1 MANLSSKVRCP
12 PFLRKLPLQVLL
24 QKYPDRICVS
34 AYHSTT
40 KLMVTIK
47 KKIKRVPY
55 SRIVLRQNM
64 FEEQKE
70 KEGKRGKN
78 EDKKEIEKQRIT
90 CASHDKI
97 EIEDRELLTKS
108 TIDIER
114 GPSEKDCSNSGNV
127 ELRLLE
133 INENITSKNQNRS
146 EETPHNLLKKVKL
159 DFEIPRIEYVIQLMS
174 VTNLKFN
181 KFINP
186 VIDSAPKINS
196 KESENKILDLD
207 SRSNIK

>member
-1 MANLSSKVRCP
+1 M
-12 PFLRKLPLQVLL
+12 
-24 QKYPDRICVS
+24 
-34 AYHSTT
+34 
-40 KLMVTIK
+40 
-47 KKIKRVPY
+47 
-55 SRIVLRQNM
+55 
-64 FEEQKE
+64 
-70 KEGKRGKN
+70 
-78 EDKKEIEKQRIT
+78 
-90 CASHDKI
+90 
-97 EIEDRELLTKS
+97 
-108 TIDIER
+108 
-114 GPSEKDCSNSGNV
+114 